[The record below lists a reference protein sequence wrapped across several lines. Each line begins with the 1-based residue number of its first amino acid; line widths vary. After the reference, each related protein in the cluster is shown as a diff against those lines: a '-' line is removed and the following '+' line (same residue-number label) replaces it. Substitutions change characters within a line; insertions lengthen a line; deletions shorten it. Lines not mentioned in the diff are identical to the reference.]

1 MSLICNGIMNK
12 ISHGTS
18 KDVVEKPW
26 QAEKETKKQQ
36 EEQEKILNKFQN
48 GIQESSK
55 KLCDGWLTKV

>member
-1 MSLICNGIMNK
+1 M
-12 ISHGTS
+12 
-18 KDVVEKPW
+18 EKAW

-55 KLCDGWLTKV
+55 KLCDSWLTKA